1 MSNVAFEILI
11 ILFLIMGNG
20 VLAMSEAAIIS
31 ARKARLER
39 LSDEG
44 HAGAKAALELARNPT
59 RFLST
64 TQIGITLVG
73 ILAGAFGGATVA
85 EKLAETLH
93 EVKPLAPY
101 SSGLALV
108 LVVLTITFLS
118 LILGEL
124 APKRLALNNPE
135 RIASLVAGPMNVL
148 SKIAAPAVASIG
160 FATDVT
166 LRILGVKPS
175 VEPPVTEDEIR
186 ILIEHG
192 TQAGVFDEAEQ
203 DMVDSILSLDQTRV
217 KELMTPRTKVI
228 WLDVENPIEENL
240 QKIAGSGFSYYP
252 VYQDSPDNVIGI
264 ASVKD
269 MWVKTVKGEKI
280 DLKECLRKPTFVPET
295 VFALKMLDIFQESGE
310 HIALVLSEFGGIE
323 GIVTLIDIME
333 AIVGDLPSLREIAE
347 AQPFQ
352 REDGSWLLDGLLS
365 IDEVKEMFEL
375 EADLQGEENNTFST
389 LGGFLVMNLERIP
402 KAGDYL
408 ESGGLRFEVMDMDA
422 NRVDKVLVTKILGKA
437 ENTKSSD
444 D

>member
-1 MSNVAFEILI
+1 MSDVVFEILI
-11 ILFLIMGNG
+11 ILVLILGNG

-85 EKLAETLH
+85 EKLADVLDET
-93 EVKPLAPY
+93 EPLAPY
-101 SSGLALV
+101 SEGIALV

-118 LILGEL
+118 LIMGEL
-124 APKRLALNNPE
+124 VPKRLALNNPE
-135 RIASLVAGPMNVL
+135 RIASLVAGPMNFL
-148 SKIAAPAVASIG
+148 SKITAPVVTSIG
-160 FATDVT
+160 FTTDVT
-166 LRILGVKPS
+166 LRLLGVKPS
-175 VEPPVTEDEIR
+175 IEPPVTEDEIR

-217 KELMTPRTKVI
+217 KELMTPRTKVV
-228 WLDVENPIEENL
+228 WLDVDDSIETNL
-240 QKIAGSGFSYYP
+240 KKIAGSGFSYYP
-252 VYQDSPDNVIGI
+252 VYQDSPDNVVGI

-269 MWVKTVKGEKI
+269 MWAKTIKGELL

-310 HIALVLSEFGGIE
+310 HVALVLSEFGGVE
-323 GIVTLIDIME
+323 GLVTLIDIME
-333 AIVGDLPSLREIAE
+333 AIVGDLPSLSEIAE

-352 REDGSWLLDGLLS
+352 RPDGSWLLDGLLS
-365 IDEVKEMFEL
+365 IDEVKEIFEL

-402 KAGDYL
+402 KSGDYL
-408 ESGGLRFEVMDMDA
+408 EASGLRFEVMDMDG
-422 NRVDKVLVTKILGKA
+422 NRVDKVLVTKLPEKV
-437 ENTKSSD
+437 EEPKSSD

>member
-1 MSNVAFEILI
+1 MSNVVFEILI
-11 ILFLIMGNG
+11 ILLLILGNG

-44 HAGAKAALELARNPT
+44 HAGAKAALELAKNPT

-85 EKLAETLH
+85 EKLAEALDKI
-93 EVKPLAPY
+93 EPLAPY
-101 SSGLALV
+101 SDGIALALV
-108 LVVLTITFLS
+108 VLIITFLS

-124 APKRLALNNPE
+124 VPKRLALNNPE
-135 RIASLVAGPMNVL
+135 RIASLVAGPMNFL
-148 SKIAAPAVASIG
+148 SKITAPIVTSIG
-160 FATDVT
+160 FTTDIT
-166 LRILGVKPS
+166 LRLLGVKPS
-175 VEPPVTEDEIR
+175 IEPPVTEDEIR

-217 KELMTPRTKVI
+217 KELMTPRTKVV
-228 WLDVENPIEENL
+228 WLDVDDSIEANL
-240 QKIAGSGFSYYP
+240 KKIAGSGFSYYP
-252 VYQDSPDNVIGI
+252 VYQDSPDNVVGI

-269 MWVKTVKGEKI
+269 MWAKTIKGEI
-280 DLKECLRKPTFVPET
+280 LDLKECLRKPTFVPET

-310 HIALVLSEFGGIE
+310 HVALVLSEFGGVE
-323 GIVTLIDIME
+323 GLVTLIDIME
-333 AIVGDLPSLREIAE
+333 AIVGDLPSLSEIAE

-352 REDGSWLLDGLLS
+352 RPDGSWLLDGLLS
-365 IDEVKEMFEL
+365 IDEVKEIFEL
-375 EADLQGEENNTFST
+375 DDDLQGEENNTFST

-408 ESGGLRFEVMDMDA
+408 ESAGLRFEVMDMDG
-422 NRVDKVLVTKILGKA
+422 NRVDKVLVTKLPEKV
-437 ENTKSSD
+437 EEPKSSD

>member
-85 EKLAETLH
+85 DKLAETLH
-93 EVKPLAPY
+93 KFEPLAPY
-101 SSGLALV
+101 SNGLALV

-124 APKRLALNNPE
+124 VPKRLALNNPE

-148 SKIAAPAVASIG
+148 SKIATPAVTSIG
-160 FATDVT
+160 FATDIT

-175 VEPPVTEDEIR
+175 IEPPVTEDEIR

-269 MWVKTVKGEKI
+269 MWAKTVKGEKI
-280 DLKECLRKPTFVPET
+280 DLKECLRKPTYVPET

-310 HIALVLSEFGGIE
+310 HIALVLSEFGGVE

-333 AIVGDLPSLREIAE
+333 AIVWDLPSLSEIAE

-375 EADLQGEENNTFST
+375 EADLLGEENNTFST

-408 ESGGLRFEVMDMDA
+408 DATGLRFEVMDMDG
-422 NRVDKVLVTKILGKA
+422 NRVDKVLVTKITEKVQN
-437 ENTKSSD
+437 EKSSD

>member
-148 SKIAAPAVASIG
+148 SKIATPAVTSIG
-160 FATDVT
+160 FATDIT

-228 WLDVENPIEENL
+228 WLDVENPIEANL

-252 VYQDSPDNVIGI
+252 VYQDSPDNVVGI
-264 ASVKD
+264 VSVKD
-269 MWVKTVKGEKI
+269 MWAKTIKGEKL
-280 DLKECLRKPTFVPET
+280 DLKECLRKPTFVPDT

-310 HIALVLSEFGGIE
+310 HVALVLSEFGGIE

-422 NRVDKVLVTKILGKA
+422 NRVDKVLVTKIPGKA

>member
-11 ILFLIMGNG
+11 ILLLILGNG

-44 HAGAKAALELARNPT
+44 HAGAKSALELAKNPT

-85 EKLAETLH
+85 EKLAEALDGI
-93 EVKPLAPY
+93 EPLAPY
-101 SSGLALV
+101 SNGIALA

-124 APKRLALNNPE
+124 VPKRLALNNPE
-135 RIASLVAGPMNVL
+135 RIASLVAGPMNFL
-148 SKIAAPAVASIG
+148 SKITAPIVTSIG
-160 FATDVT
+160 FTTDIA
-166 LRILGVKPS
+166 LRLLGVKPS
-175 VEPPVTEDEIR
+175 IEPPVTEDEIR

-228 WLDVENPIEENL
+228 WLDVDDSIEANL

-252 VYQDSPDNVIGI
+252 VYQDSPDNVVGI

-269 MWVKTVKGEKI
+269 MWAKTIKGEKL

-310 HIALVLSEFGGIE
+310 HVALVLSEFGGVE
-323 GIVTLIDIME
+323 GLVTLIDIME
-333 AIVGDLPSLREIAE
+333 AIVGDLPSLSEIAE

-352 REDGSWLLDGLLS
+352 RVDGSWLLDGLLS

-408 ESGGLRFEVMDMDA
+408 ESAGLRFEVMDMDG
-422 NRVDKVLVTKILGKA
+422 NRVDKVLVTKLPEKV
-437 ENTKSSD
+437 EEPKSSD

>member
-228 WLDVENPIEENL
+228 WLDVENPIEANL

-252 VYQDSPDNVIGI
+252 VYQDSPDNVVGI
-264 ASVKD
+264 VSVKD
-269 MWVKTVKGEKI
+269 MWAKTIKGEKL
-280 DLKECLRKPTFVPET
+280 DLKECLRKPTFVPDT

-310 HIALVLSEFGGIE
+310 HVALVLSEFGGIE

>member
-1 MSNVAFEILI
+1 MSDVVFEILI
-11 ILFLIMGNG
+11 ILVLILGNG

-85 EKLAETLH
+85 EKLADVLDEM
-93 EVKPLAPY
+93 EPLAPY
-101 SSGLALV
+101 SEGIALV

-118 LILGEL
+118 LIMGEL
-124 APKRLALNNPE
+124 VPKRLALNNPE
-135 RIASLVAGPMNVL
+135 RIASLVAGPMNFL
-148 SKIAAPAVASIG
+148 SKITAPVVTSIG
-160 FATDVT
+160 FTTDVT
-166 LRILGVKPS
+166 LRLLGVKPS
-175 VEPPVTEDEIR
+175 IEPPVTEDEIR

-217 KELMTPRTKVI
+217 KELMTPRTKVV
-228 WLDVENPIEENL
+228 WLDVDDSIETNL
-240 QKIAGSGFSYYP
+240 KKIAGSGFSYYP
-252 VYQDSPDNVIGI
+252 VYQDSPDNVVGI

-269 MWVKTVKGEKI
+269 MWAKTIKGELL

-310 HIALVLSEFGGIE
+310 HVALVLSEFGGVE
-323 GIVTLIDIME
+323 GLVTLIDIME
-333 AIVGDLPSLREIAE
+333 AIVGDLPSLSEIAE

-352 REDGSWLLDGLLS
+352 RPDGSWLLDGLLS
-365 IDEVKEMFEL
+365 IDEVKEIFEL

-402 KAGDYL
+402 KSGDYL
-408 ESGGLRFEVMDMDA
+408 EASGLRFEVMDMDG
-422 NRVDKVLVTKILGKA
+422 NRVDKVLVTKLPEKV
-437 ENTKSSD
+437 EEPKSSD

>member
-1 MSNVAFEILI
+1 MSDVVFEILI
-11 ILFLIMGNG
+11 ILVLILGNG

-44 HAGAKAALELARNPT
+44 HGGAKAALELARNPT

-85 EKLAETLH
+85 EKLADVLDEM
-93 EVKPLAPY
+93 EPLAPY
-101 SSGLALV
+101 SEGIALV

-118 LILGEL
+118 LIMGEL
-124 APKRLALNNPE
+124 VPKRLALNNPE
-135 RIASLVAGPMNVL
+135 RIASLVAGPMNFL
-148 SKIAAPAVASIG
+148 SKITAPVVTSIG
-160 FATDVT
+160 FTTDVT
-166 LRILGVKPS
+166 LRLLGVKPS
-175 VEPPVTEDEIR
+175 IEPPVTEDEIR

-217 KELMTPRTKVI
+217 KELMTPRTKVV
-228 WLDVENPIEENL
+228 WLDVDDSIETNL
-240 QKIAGSGFSYYP
+240 KKIAGSGFSYYP
-252 VYQDSPDNVIGI
+252 VYQDSPDNVVGI

-269 MWVKTVKGEKI
+269 MWAKTIKGELL

-310 HIALVLSEFGGIE
+310 HVALVLSEFGGVE
-323 GIVTLIDIME
+323 GLVTLIDIME
-333 AIVGDLPSLREIAE
+333 AIVGDLPSLSEIAE

-352 REDGSWLLDGLLS
+352 RPDGSWLLDGLLS
-365 IDEVKEMFEL
+365 IDEVKEIFEL

-402 KAGDYL
+402 KSGDYL
-408 ESGGLRFEVMDMDA
+408 EASGLRFEVMDMDG
-422 NRVDKVLVTKILGKA
+422 NRVDKVLVTKLPEKV
-437 ENTKSSD
+437 EEPKSSD

>member
-11 ILFLIMGNG
+11 ILLLILGNG

-44 HAGAKAALELARNPT
+44 HAGAKAALELAKAPT

-85 EKLAETLH
+85 EKLAETLD
-93 EVKPLAPY
+93 EIEPLAPY
-101 SSGLALV
+101 SDGVALV

-124 APKRLALNNPE
+124 VPKRLALNNPE

-148 SKIAAPAVASIG
+148 SKITAPVVTSIG
-160 FATDVT
+160 FTTDIT
-166 LRILGVKPS
+166 LRLLGVKPS
-175 VEPPVTEDEIR
+175 IEPPVTEDEIR

-228 WLDVENPIEENL
+228 WLDVDDSIEANL
-240 QKIAGSGFSYYP
+240 KKIAGSGFSYYP
-252 VYQDSPDNVIGI
+252 VYQDSPDNVVGI

-269 MWVKTVKGEKI
+269 MWAKTIKGEI
-280 DLKECLRKPTFVPET
+280 LDLKECLRKPTFVPET

-310 HIALVLSEFGGIE
+310 HVALVLSEFGGVE
-323 GIVTLIDIME
+323 GLVTLIDIME
-333 AIVGDLPSLREIAE
+333 AIVGDLPSLSEIAE

-352 REDGSWLLDGLLS
+352 RADGSWLLDGLLS
-365 IDEVKEMFEL
+365 IDEVKEMFDL

-408 ESGGLRFEVMDMDA
+408 ESAGLRFEVMDMDG
-422 NRVDKVLVTKILGKA
+422 NRVDKVLVTQLPEKV
-437 ENTKSSD
+437 EEPKSSD

>member
-11 ILFLIMGNG
+11 ILLLIMGNG

-44 HAGAKAALELARNPT
+44 HAGAKAALELAKAPT

-85 EKLAETLH
+85 EKLAETLD
-93 EVKPLAPY
+93 EIEPLAPY
-101 SSGLALV
+101 SDGVALV

-124 APKRLALNNPE
+124 VPKRLALNNPE
-135 RIASLVAGPMNVL
+135 RIASLVAGPMNFL
-148 SKIAAPAVASIG
+148 SKITAPVVTFIG
-160 FATDVT
+160 FTTDIT
-166 LRILGVKPS
+166 LRLLGVKPS
-175 VEPPVTEDEIR
+175 IEPPVTEDEIR

-228 WLDVENPIEENL
+228 WLDVDDSIEANL

-252 VYQDSPDNVIGI
+252 VYQDSPDNVVGI

-269 MWVKTVKGEKI
+269 MWAKTIKGEKLE
-280 DLKECLRKPTFVPET
+280 LKECLRKPTFVPDT

-310 HIALVLSEFGGIE
+310 HVALVLSEFGGVE

-375 EADLQGEENNTFST
+375 EADLLGEENNTFST

-422 NRVDKVLVTKILGKA
+422 NRVDKVLVTKIPEKVDD
-437 ENTKSSD
+437 TKSSD

>member
-1 MSNVAFEILI
+1 MSNVVFEILI
-11 ILFLIMGNG
+11 ILLLILGNG

-44 HAGAKAALELARNPT
+44 HAGAKAALELAKDPR

-85 EKLAETLH
+85 EKLAEALDKI
-93 EVKPLAPY
+93 EPLAPY
-101 SSGLALV
+101 SDGIALALV
-108 LVVLTITFLS
+108 VLIITFLS

-124 APKRLALNNPE
+124 VPKRLALNNPE
-135 RIASLVAGPMNVL
+135 RIASLVAGPMNFL
-148 SKIAAPAVASIG
+148 SKITAPIVTSIG
-160 FATDVT
+160 FTTDIT
-166 LRILGVKPS
+166 LRLLGVKPS
-175 VEPPVTEDEIR
+175 IEPPVTEDEIR

-217 KELMTPRTKVI
+217 KELMTPRTKVV
-228 WLDVENPIEENL
+228 WLDVDDSIEANL
-240 QKIAGSGFSYYP
+240 KKIAGSGFSYYP
-252 VYQDSPDNVIGI
+252 VYQDSPDNVVGI

-269 MWVKTVKGEKI
+269 MWAKTIKGEI
-280 DLKECLRKPTFVPET
+280 LDLKECLRKPTFVPET

-310 HIALVLSEFGGIE
+310 HVALVLSEFGGVE
-323 GIVTLIDIME
+323 GLVTLIDIME
-333 AIVGDLPSLREIAE
+333 AIVGDLPSLSEIAE

-352 REDGSWLLDGLLS
+352 RPDGSWLLDGLLS

-375 EADLQGEENNTFST
+375 DDDLQGEENNTFST

-408 ESGGLRFEVMDMDA
+408 ESAGLRFEVMDMDG
-422 NRVDKVLVTKILGKA
+422 NRVDKVLVTQLPEKV
-437 ENTKSSD
+437 EEPKSSD

>member
-1 MSNVAFEILI
+1 MSNIAIEILI
-11 ILFLIMGNG
+11 ILLLIMANG
-20 VLAMSEAAIIS
+20 LLAMSEAAIIS

-44 HAGAKAALELARNPT
+44 HAGAKVALELARNPT
-59 RFLST
+59 HFLST

-85 EKLAETLH
+85 E
-93 EVKPLAPY
+93 EVAHGLDEIDALAPY
-101 SSGLALV
+101 SNGIGLV
-108 LVVLTITFLS
+108 LVVVTITFLS

-124 APKRLALNNPE
+124 VPKRLALNSPE
-135 RIASLVAGPMNVL
+135 KIASLVAAPMNIL
-148 SKIAAPAVASIG
+148 SKLTAPVVAVIS
-160 FATDVT
+160 FTTDVS
-166 LRILGVKPS
+166 LRALGVKPS
-175 VEPPVTEDEIR
+175 IEPPVTEDEIR

-228 WLDVENPIEENL
+228 WLDVDASIEENRE
-240 QKIAGSGFSYYP
+240 KMANSGFSYYP

-269 MWVKTVKGEKI
+269 MWAKAVKGEKLE
-280 DLKECLRKPTFVPET
+280 LKECLRKPTFVPET

-310 HIALVLSEFGGIE
+310 HIALVLSEYGGVE
-323 GIVTLIDIME
+323 GIVTLIDIIE
-333 AIVGDLPSLREIAE
+333 AIVGDLPSLSEIAE

-365 IDEVKEMFEL
+365 IDEVKEMFDL
-375 EADLQGEENNTFST
+375 EADLPGEENNTFST

-408 ESGGLRFEVMDMDA
+408 EAAGLRFEVMDMDG
-422 NRVDKVLVTKILGKA
+422 NRVDKLLITKIPEKA
-437 ENTKSSD
+437 EKTKSSD